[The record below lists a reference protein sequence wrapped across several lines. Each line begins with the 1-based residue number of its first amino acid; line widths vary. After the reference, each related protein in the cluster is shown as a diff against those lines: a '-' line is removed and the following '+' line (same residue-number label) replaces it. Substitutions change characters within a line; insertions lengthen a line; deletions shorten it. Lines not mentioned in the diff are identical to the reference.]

1 MDTTIRI
8 QLYIFLTSIYAGLL
22 IGLIY
27 DLYRVLRYFFKPRRL
42 VSGIEDLIFWLG
54 IAIIYF
60 YIMNKSNWGELR
72 GYVFFGTFIGGII
85 YLKILSKILHP
96 LMMKVIKA
104 IILVIKWTINMIK
117 VPFVKM
123 KKLLKPRIRRVN
135 RIKRVPKEAIKEIR
149 RYRKI
154 ISQKK

>member
-27 DLYRVLRYFFKPRRL
+27 DLYRVMRYFFKPKKI
-42 VSGIEDLIFWLG
+42 VAGIEDLLFWLG
-54 IAIIYF
+54 IAIIFF
-60 YIMNKSNWGELR
+60 YIINKSNWGEIR
-72 GYVFFGTFIGGII
+72 GYIFFGTFIGGIV
-85 YLKILSKILHP
+85 YLKILSKVLHP
-96 LMMKVIKA
+96 LMMKLFKA
-104 IILVIKWTINMIK
+104 IIFSFKWIVNIIK
-117 VPFVKM
+117 VPFIKLRSIVKPGM
-123 KKLLKPRIRRVN
+123 KRIN
-135 RIKRVPKEAIKEIR
+135 RIKRVPKEAIREIK